1 MHFWSDLRRTNPPGS
16 TMKTK
21 LWFRRM
27 VCKPPLHSPF
37 NFSAK
42 SLGIPLAKSP
52 KKTRPPGFQF
62 LISICSGPTTLLLA
76 EGVTGGGEVSKRVRD
91 THFSIWLST
100 VFGTWVPLRTFST
113 VLRATNPSLEI
124 GKSVIHFFNNK
135 LKSMQIRFLEGRVL
149 PVFSI
154 DWLGRHFRYVC
165 VDLFGIKL
173 LAVLSGNEANP
184 LGRRDSQSVLFHQKT
199 TLFTNDLNVV

>member
-42 SLGIPLAKSP
+42 SLGIPFAKSP

-62 LISICSGPTTLLLA
+62 LTSICSGPTTLLFA
-76 EGVTGGGEVSKRVRD
+76 DGVTGGGEVSRRVWD

-100 VFGTWVPLRTFST
+100 VFGTWVPFRTFST

-124 GKSVIHFFNNK
+124 GRAYFWVFCPK
-135 LKSMQIRFLEGRVL
+135 LNFPKM
-149 PVFSI
+149 P
-154 DWLGRHFRYVC
+154 
-165 VDLFGIKL
+165 KL
-173 LAVLSGNEANP
+173 NYKILKLN
-184 LGRRDSQSVLFHQKT
+184 LKT
-199 TLFTNDLNVV
+199 AKL